1 MDSRATK
8 NRGQQPQHFSHK
20 TELEKRKQFSTTEVG
35 LTHPDSPS
43 FIRLNDNGDIE
54 IFAAPGVG
62 IIISAKS
69 RSISMFAESISF
81 HTKEDGLK
89 WNNFN
94 FNYSASSYI
103 EPTLV
108 KINSKTINSAHNNV
122 SYYLDAIEQI
132 KEEEKPTTITIVGE
146 YGFNFPI
153 KIPKQ
158 DVDEQNS
165 LTGLNQEEIEL
176 VQAYATSNSQAKV
189 DYMISLLKEGYSFIQ
204 AENKIKR
211 DLNE

>member
-1 MDSRATK
+1 MTVRE
-8 NRGQQPQHFSHK
+8 R
-20 TELEKRKQFSTTEVG
+20 V
-35 LTHPDSPS
+35 
-43 FIRLNDNGDIE
+43 
-54 IFAAPGVG
+54 
-62 IIISAKS
+62 
-69 RSISMFAESISF
+69 
-81 HTKEDGLK
+81 
-89 WNNFN
+89 
-94 FNYSASSYI
+94 
-103 EPTLV
+103 
-108 KINSKTINSAHNNV
+108 
-122 SYYLDAIEQI
+122 
-132 KEEEKPTTITIVGE
+132 VGE